1 MSVIYVLIPIA
12 IILLIVGIYL
22 FFWAVKTEQF
32 NDLEKE
38 GLSILFEDEK
48 LEKSKRPPKVDAQT
62 QDSTAG
68 DEQLTSTERE
78 QTQHRSNSSNSDS

>member
-38 GLSILFEDEK
+38 GLSILFDDEK
-48 LEKSKRPPKVDAQT
+48 KANKSAENPPANAEH
-62 QDSTAG
+62 STSHTTKESAVKPNNKP
-68 DEQLTSTERE
+68 E
-78 QTQHRSNSSNSDS
+78 